1 MRVLSG
7 LSLLVVVAVA
17 VAAPSDPAVLVPQ
30 VSPTAHSVSGVST
43 TVSSVEDKNKPVFG
57 GSRHTILGSEDYSVG
72 ASPDH
77 SAFGSR
83 PTRTATEESP
93 RPIAGLTTSTIRPLR
108 TTQRSGIPIPHV
120 LREGPSALAQV
131 GHPSLSAR
139 NSGEDAEDTTERDEE
154 GHESSETDDNK
165 RHPLVLQASRSR
177 SLRNFDFRP
186 ITFPL
191 HDPPSFQ
198 PAPLSAAYTW
208 NKVDQDAEEVSVG
221 GEGHPAP
228 DLSRDTAVN
237 FFPPDRQG
245 MVMVEPD
252 AEVFDLNSVVE
263 KSNDL
268 EFS

>member
-1 MRVLSG
+1 MCKCFLSCQVLPSCQVFSFCK
-7 LSLLVVVAVA
+7 LSHGVKGKKERYVLLLMFMFCCFCLCSILCTLPYT
-17 VAAPSDPAVLVPQ
+17 PSDTFA
-30 VSPTAHSVSGVST
+30 
-43 TVSSVEDKNKPVFG
+43 
-57 GSRHTILGSEDYSVG
+57 
-72 ASPDH
+72 
-77 SAFGSR
+77 R
-83 PTRTATEESP
+83 PP
-93 RPIAGLTTSTIRPLR
+93 HDPHRPLTTPL
-108 TTQRSGIPIPHV
+108 PH
-120 LREGPSALAQV
+120 Q
-131 GHPSLSAR
+131 
-139 NSGEDAEDTTERDEE
+139 
-154 GHESSETDDNK
+154 
-165 RHPLVLQASRSR
+165 VLQASRSR